1 MIWRPLGVLKTV
13 RDSVKSKNMFIT
25 IPRCYMPFVPLVS
38 HKCSVEFS
46 RSSMTC
52 GNVVILEANGMF
64 ACVFCA

>member
-1 MIWRPLGVLKTV
+1 M
-13 RDSVKSKNMFIT
+13 SKNMFIT